1 MSQARPDATPGPTEA
16 HQPQKDKYTMSQ
28 TYNDRR
34 TAARAVNIVGW
45 ALTLIA
51 VCCAIGAFALII
63 RNELARP
70 APITL
75 ATAQP
80 TSAPAVRATDAA
92 AAPATSAETLPIATP
107 QANQPVQPPPA
118 AVAPQFSP
126 IDLGDVP
133 APTAQTTLSPEQYA
147 ASQASEELTFLNNAN
162 AGLTP
167 AQRAVAE
174 YNACVKAGG
183 CAVVR

>member
-1 MSQARPDATPGPTEA
+1 MSQE
-16 HQPQKDKYTMSQ
+16 
-28 TYNDRR
+28 TYNASRP
-34 TAARAVNIVGW
+34 ARAVNVIGW
-45 ALTLIA
+45 VLTLILL
-51 VCCAIGAFALII
+51 VFAIGAFALII

-70 APITL
+70 APITI
-75 ATAQP
+75 APAAQP
-80 TSAPAVRATDAA
+80 TSAPAVRATNAA

-133 APTAQTTLSPEQYA
+133 APTPATTLSAEQFEA
-147 ASQASEELTFLNNAN
+147 AQASEEQTYLNNAN

-167 AQRAVAE
+167 AQRAVTE
-174 YNACVKAGG
+174 YNACVAAGG
-183 CAVVR
+183 CGVVK

>member
-1 MSQARPDATPGPTEA
+1 MSN
-16 HQPQKDKYTMSQ
+16 

-34 TAARAVNIVGW
+34 TAARRRDEESPARTVNIVGW

-51 VCCAIGAFALII
+51 VICAIVAFGLII
-63 RNELARP
+63 RNELSRP
-70 APITL
+70 APITI
-75 ATAQP
+75 APAAQP
-80 TSAPAVRATDAA
+80 TSAPAVRATNAA

-118 AVAPQFSP
+118 AAAPQFSP
-126 IDLGDVP
+126 VDLGDVP
-133 APTAQTTLSPEQYA
+133 APTAQTSLSPEQYA
-147 ASQASEELTFLNNAN
+147 ASQASEEMTFLNNAN

-174 YNACVKAGG
+174 YNACVQAGG
-183 CAVVR
+183 CGVVK